1 MTFCSKRLA
10 PLVLLGLLSLLGCQ
24 DDVGQGHGEA
34 TVNHANSTVGSNSAV
49 EQGDG
54 SPNASSNRQAGE
66 NNTDSSSGFTP
77 EQEASRE
84 EDGAWSDVSQV
95 TVIPQPLEDDVDE
108 DSATFCRISYHASIV
123 AIVRIDQKL
132 ESVPRC
138 SEEPFNSYSKPY
150 NRLLV
155 ERQLHIAGPRLPLNF
170 ELTAF
175 TGLSTAPSMKEG
187 KSYLVGLFEHEGKV
201 FNHANY
207 LEVIPYDAARENRR
221 VKFSGK
227 VEALAATGEAHMDNR
242 NDHCENSF
250 PVTHDFYERTYL
262 TRNQDVC
269 ERFAR

>member
-123 AIVRIDQKL
+123 AIVRICASLLRRALQLLL
-132 ESVPRC
+132 ETIQPPSCRETTAYCWTKAPTEFRVDRVYRTLHSPQH
-138 SEEPFNSYSKPY
+138 
-150 NRLLV
+150 
-155 ERQLHIAGPRLPLNF
+155 ERR
-170 ELTAF
+170 
-175 TGLSTAPSMKEG
+175 
-187 KSYLVGLFEHEGKV
+187 
-201 FNHANY
+201 
-207 LEVIPYDAARENRR
+207 
-221 VKFSGK
+221 
-227 VEALAATGEAHMDNR
+227 
-242 NDHCENSF
+242 
-250 PVTHDFYERTYL
+250 
-262 TRNQDVC
+262 
-269 ERFAR
+269 